1 MAPPAPSA
9 ETVESKFDVPRV
21 GPQVGRPAARAR
33 GARGGGSARAEVG
46 AYACAAPARRALDEA
61 IAELRHLLKHTA
73 PARGGAVQGGMLFLP
88 SGLTL
93 KLSATPPSKLSS
105 AVAGWAGAD
114 NAEMVEAAQP
124 SRSAVQLVAA
134 AQLLLTCAF
143 ESVARSPDAKAL
155 LVGHWQGSE
164 SRASV
169 AEALRFALEAAEKD
183 SRGKISSQPVEGAL
197 ALIAADACCHRWL

>member
-1 MAPPAPSA
+1 MSSPSGSPSA
-9 ETVESKFDVPRV
+9 FSLVALRHRASGRYVPYATLRAV
-21 GPQVGRPAARAR
+21 AHAFGAPLVPCLATWSPSAALCELAR
-33 GARGGGSARAEVG
+33 FE
-46 AYACAAPARRALDEA
+46 PRRALDEA

-134 AQLLLTCAF
+134 AGGQQRGYRRHGRRLAEL
-143 ESVARSPDAKAL
+143 RS
-155 LVGHWQGSE
+155 GGNRRGSDW
-164 SRASV
+164 
-169 AEALRFALEAAEKD
+169 LRD
-183 SRGKISSQPVEGAL
+183 
-197 ALIAADACCHRWL
+197 RWLHERW